1 MFVFNPSIYI
11 WQDSHMYAVM
21 IVVNQACYSGTVIS
35 HLTGE
40 KQIAPMKPRQ
50 SGVLPSTSILL
61 SFMKEVC
68 HSSTRERKVLLPH

>member
-21 IVVNQACYSGTVIS
+21 VVVNQACYSGTMIS

-40 KQIAPMKPRQ
+40 KQIAPMKPGQ
-50 SGVLPSTSILL
+50 SGEIKNTSILL
-61 SFMKEVC
+61 SFMKEV
-68 HSSTRERKVLLPH
+68 